1 MLLLG
6 FIIAL
11 FISVLGW
18 WIVPLMIIDYLI
30 AKPAKPEKPVV
41 DDSPDL
47 WVAYA
52 IYVFFGLWILIAV
65 IDSFFTN

>member
-52 IYVFFGLWILIAV
+52 IYA
-65 IDSFFTN
+65 